1 MNFVSGTICTWFYNL
16 SLIFQFKLKRIHVCM
31 RLNMDYLLDIFIL
44 YQYVIILNR
53 RLLTKSLK
61 NMQSGNTGKMNILK
75 HPHKLHK
82 VLNNSLSFDCSNVQC
97 VDRALFRGFLCVLCL
112 LCICVCCYN
121 ISNKYNLICD
131 GVKVICYS
139 GVHFTS
145 HAVFH

>member
-1 MNFVSGTICTWFYNL
+1 
-16 SLIFQFKLKRIHVCM
+16 
-31 RLNMDYLLDIFIL
+31 
-44 YQYVIILNR
+44 
-53 RLLTKSLK
+53 
-61 NMQSGNTGKMNILK
+61 MQSGNTGKMNILK

-145 HAVFH
+145 HAVFHQRKPQTNHNTCTLISVCTRNMGIIQKQNFWEYFILALLFFLIKYCYNNR